1 MKSSLLTDPIKIYNI
16 VTEDTACGMN
26 KDTYVLGY
34 STRAHVI
41 FNSQDRVVS
50 EGQVYFPQDR
60 TLVVRSYVPVD
71 ERSRIEWNDKMWRI
85 TSINYNKYYNNKE
98 IHIVEIN
105 G

>member
-1 MKSSLLTDPIKIYNI
+1 MNSALLTDPIKIYNL
-16 VTEDTACGMN
+16 VTEDTDYGMN

-50 EGQVYFPQDR
+50 EGEVYFPQDR

-71 ERSRIEWNDKMWRI
+71 ERSRIEWDGKMWGI
-85 TSINYNKYYNNKE
+85 TSINTNKKYNNKE
-98 IHIVEIN
+98 IRIVEIN
-105 G
+105 D